1 MAETAEYGGLMKI
14 QVLGSGCAKCIKLTE
29 NVNKVIKEMNLDA
42 DVEKVT
48 DIDEIM
54 NFGVM
59 MTPALAI
66 DGEVKSA
73 GKLLTPDEIK
83 RFLT

>member
-1 MAETAEYGGLMKI
+1 MKI